1 MVVCVVGIVA
11 AVGMNMAVQMR
22 MQMGVAHSVV
32 AVLVVVRVLMLMG
45 VLKCNRVA
53 YHKPCCRCHKH
64 KTDEKAD
71 GGRSPKNTMPIITPK
86 NGAIE

>member
-32 AVLVVVRVLMLMG
+32 VVRVLMLMG

-53 YHKPCCRCHKH
+53 YHKPRCRCHKH